1 MSRLKKPAKPP
12 VPQPDGVERIDQP
25 EESDHYGVMAQWEGP
40 LPPPS
45 IVKAFDEVVEH
56 GAERIF
62 RMAEKEQEHRH
73 LMERTAAETES
84 KAFSRGQVF
93 GFAVSFASIVGAV
106 AAAALH
112 APVAVPVA
120 LVGIPMAGVV
130 KAFLATRA
138 TTTEEAPKKTKRG

>member
-1 MSRLKKPAKPP
+1 M
-12 VPQPDGVERIDQP
+12 
-25 EESDHYGVMAQWEGP
+25 
-40 LPPPS
+40 
-45 IVKAFDEVVEH
+45 

-138 TTTEEAPKKTKRG
+138 TTTEAAPKKTKRG